1 MMRDAH
7 AVISARGAKRW
18 EQGHPWVFRSDVV
31 QPPASP
37 PGAVPVRDQKG
48 HALGWALWSPA
59 SEISL
64 RLIDPDPSVTI
75 DGEWWHATLV
85 RAIKRREP
93 LNTPDTTAYRLV
105 HGEGDG
111 APSLIADRFDRW
123 IVVQFLSAGI
133 EAFRAE
139 IVGALQAITGAEGG
153 LARNDAS
160 VRSREGLERRVEP
173 LWGKVPQEIE
183 VAEYGVKFLAAPHT
197 GQKTGAFLD
206 QRENRAL
213 VGSVARGR
221 ALDMFSYHGSFALH
235 LARGAETVTAVD
247 SSGPALERARENLA
261 LNGLTNVT
269 LTEADAFEF
278 LRTEVAR
285 GARYDTIVLD
295 PPAFAKNRA
304 SVDGAIRGYRDINLH
319 AMRLLETGGLLYS
332 ASCSYHV
339 TKPLFLQMI
348 QDAAAAAGRRI
359 VLRAITGQP
368 LDHPEVVTIP
378 ETGYLKG
385 VLVEAA
391 D

>member
-48 HALGWALWSPA
+48 RALGWALWSPA

-85 RAIKRREP
+85 RAINRREP
-93 LNTPDTTAYRLV
+93 LKTSNTTAYRLV

-133 EAFRAE
+133 EAFRTE
-139 IVGALQAITGAEGG
+139 IVGALQTITGAEGG

-160 VRSREGLERRVEP
+160 VRGREGLERRVEP

-183 VAEYGVKFLAAPHT
+183 VAEHGVKFLAAPHT

-235 LARGAETVTAVD
+235 LARSADAVTAVD
-247 SSGPALERARENLA
+247 SSGPALERARANLA

>member
-1 MMRDAH
+1 M
-7 AVISARGAKRW
+7 
-18 EQGHPWVFRSDVV
+18 
-31 QPPASP
+31 
-37 PGAVPVRDQKG
+37 
-48 HALGWALWSPA
+48 
-59 SEISL
+59 
-64 RLIDPDPSVTI
+64 
-75 DGEWWHATLV
+75 
-85 RAIKRREP
+85 
-93 LNTPDTTAYRLV
+93 
-105 HGEGDG
+105 
-111 APSLIADRFDRW
+111 
-123 IVVQFLSAGI
+123 
-133 EAFRAE
+133 
-139 IVGALQAITGAEGG
+139 
-153 LARNDAS
+153 
-160 VRSREGLERRVEP
+160 
-173 LWGKVPQEIE
+173 
-183 VAEYGVKFLAAPHT
+183 
-197 GQKTGAFLD
+197 
-206 QRENRAL
+206 
-213 VGSVARGR
+213 
-221 ALDMFSYHGSFALH
+221 
-235 LARGAETVTAVD
+235 TAVD
-247 SSGPALERARENLA
+247 SSGPALERARANLA

-385 VLVEAA
+385 VLVEAT

>member
-48 HALGWALWSPA
+48 RALGWALWSPA

-64 RLIDPDPSVTI
+64 RLIDPDPSATI
-75 DGEWWHATLV
+75 DGEWWHATLL
-85 RAIKRREP
+85 RAINRREP

-139 IVGALQAITGAEGG
+139 IVGALQTITGAGGG

-173 LWGKVPQEIE
+173 LWGKVPEEIE

-235 LARGAETVTAVD
+235 LARSAETVTAVD
-247 SSGPALERARENLA
+247 SSGPALERARANLA

-385 VLVEAA
+385 VLVEAT

>member
-48 HALGWALWSPA
+48 RALGWALWSPA

-64 RLIDPDPSVTI
+64 RLIDPDPSATI
-75 DGEWWHATLV
+75 DGEWWHATLL
-85 RAIKRREP
+85 RAINRREP

-139 IVGALQAITGAEGG
+139 IVGALQTITGAGGG

-235 LARGAETVTAVD
+235 LARSAETVTAVD
-247 SSGPALERARENLA
+247 SSGPALERARANLA

-385 VLVEAA
+385 VLVEAT